1 MNNLKTP
8 LSYPGGKS
16 RALKILH
23 KFTPHLD
30 NIIEIRD
37 CFLGGGSYPLYLSK
51 LYPDKKVWV
60 NDKYFLLY
68 NFWIQ
73 LRDNPDK
80 LISDILEIKNNNND
94 VESARYI
101 FNLCKEY
108 INKDISL
115 LDKAVYFFI
124 INKCGYSGLTESSS
138 FSSCNSV
145 GKFTIR
151 NIKNLKYYSNIIKN
165 WKITNLD
172 YKELLSNDKNIFIYL
187 DPPYNI
193 KDNLYGYKGQ
203 LHKIFNHDEFVKLCT
218 EYQSKLLISYNKEI
232 NGLNNNYYDLTYTL
246 RSKSDNEYNHNQKDR
261 KELCILNY

>member
-1 MNNLKTP
+1 M
-8 LSYPGGKS
+8 S
-16 RALKILH
+16 R
-23 KFTPHLD
+23 D
-30 NIIEIRD
+30 
-37 CFLGGGSYPLYLSK
+37 
-51 LYPDKKVWV
+51 
-60 NDKYFLLY
+60 
-68 NFWIQ
+68 
-73 LRDNPDK
+73 
-80 LISDILEIKNNNND
+80 
-94 VESARYI
+94 
-101 FNLCKEY
+101 
-108 INKDISL
+108 
-115 LDKAVYFFI
+115 
-124 INKCGYSGLTESSS
+124 
-138 FSSCNSV
+138 
-145 GKFTIR
+145 
-151 NIKNLKYYSNIIKN
+151 IKNLKYYSNIIKN